1 MNEDFLHY
9 IWKYRLFDS
18 EKLMS
23 SQGHQLELIE
33 TGSLNRDSGPDFFE
47 SRIQIDGL
55 LWVGNVEIHIKSSDW
70 YKHHHN
76 VDLAYN
82 NVILHVVLE
91 NDADIVFSDGR
102 LLPCLELKIPDQYI
116 KRYQSLMSSQSWIPC
131 QVDIPKLNN
140 FFVNHW
146 LDRMLLERL
155 ERKADEII
163 QMYHQNTGSWEE
175 TFYQLLARYFGM
187 KVNAD
192 PFEQLTRSVPLK
204 ILAKHKNSLLQLEAI
219 LFGQSGFL
227 YDSIPEDLYY
237 SDLQREYRFL
247 KSKFKLKAIEK
258 SRWKFMRIH
267 PVNFPTVRIAQ
278 FANLINQSQSLFSKI
293 KQVENIDKFYLL
305 LETEAS
311 QYWNDHY
318 RFGEKVDFK
327 KKVLGKSTIDIL
339 IINAIVPILF
349 VYGKEIGDPSYV
361 DKALSFLEKM
371 TPEKNSI
378 IKSWIESGIVVKT
391 AYHSQSLLHLKS
403 EYCDKFKCLECELGN
418 RILRIE
424 QI

>member
-23 SQGHQLELIE
+23 SQGHHLELIDV
-33 TGSLNRDSGPDFFE
+33 GRLNRDSGPDFFE
-47 SRIQIDGL
+47 ARIQIDAL

-70 YKHHHN
+70 YKHHHE
-76 VDLAYN
+76 VDSAYN

-91 NDADIVFSDGR
+91 NDADVILSDGR
-102 LLPCLELKIPDQYI
+102 LLACLELKIPDQYLR
-116 KRYQSLMSSQSWIPC
+116 RYQSLMSSQSWIPC

-155 ERKADEII
+155 ERKADEIK
-163 QMYHQNTGSWEE
+163 QMYHQNAGSWEE

-219 LFGQSGFL
+219 LFGQAGFL
-227 YDSIPEDLYY
+227 DDSILEDLYY

-247 KSKFKLKAIEK
+247 KSKFKLKPIEK
-258 SRWKFMRIH
+258 KRWKFMRIH

-293 KQVENIDKFYLL
+293 KQVENIDEFYLL

-311 QYWNDHY
+311 QYWDNHY

-327 KKVLGKSTIDIL
+327 KKILGKSTIDIL

-349 VYGKEIGDPSYV
+349 VYGKEIGNSLHV

-371 TPEKNSI
+371 NPEKNSV
-378 IKSWIESGIVVKT
+378 IKLWIESGIVVKT

-403 EYCDKFKCLECELGN
+403 EYCDKYKCLECELGN

>member
-1 MNEDFLHY
+1 
-9 IWKYRLFDS
+9 
-18 EKLMS
+18 MS
-23 SQGHQLELIE
+23 SQGHHLELIDV
-33 TGSLNRDSGPDFFE
+33 GRLNRDSGPDFFE
-47 SRIQIDGL
+47 ARIQIDAL

-70 YKHHHN
+70 YKHHHE
-76 VDLAYN
+76 VDSAYN

-91 NDADIVFSDGR
+91 NDADVILSDGR
-102 LLPCLELKIPDQYI
+102 LLACLELKIPDQYLR
-116 KRYQSLMSSQSWIPC
+116 RYQSLMSSQSWIPC

-155 ERKADEII
+155 ERKADEIK
-163 QMYHQNTGSWEE
+163 QMYHQNAGSWEE

-219 LFGQSGFL
+219 LFGQAGFL
-227 YDSIPEDLYY
+227 DDSILEDLYY

-247 KSKFKLKAIEK
+247 KSKFKLKPIEK
-258 SRWKFMRIH
+258 KRWKFMRIH

-293 KQVENIDKFYLL
+293 KQVENIDEFYLL

-311 QYWNDHY
+311 QYWDNHY

-327 KKVLGKSTIDIL
+327 KKILGKSTIDIL

-349 VYGKEIGDPSYV
+349 VYGKEIGNSLHV

-371 TPEKNSI
+371 NPEKNSV
-378 IKSWIESGIVVKT
+378 IKLWIESGIVVKT

-403 EYCDKFKCLECELGN
+403 EYCDKYKCLECELGN